1 MRMQRTRRGRSF
13 PVGAGLACLGALAV
27 LTGCGPRTE
36 EGKRGTPAQKA
47 DEGHVRDT
55 FTLTIVPYEAAD
67 KLNEE
72 YSPMATYLAKKLG
85 KKSGKFF
92 FVTDYAGVL
101 AALQSGQVDVAYLS
115 PLPYAIASGQMKLN
129 PIAMPYVRGSLSYYG
144 IVFVKADSPIKTL
157 QDLKGHTF
165 AFGDPTSTTGYL
177 LPRHLLESSGIP
189 LDSLK
194 RYYNAGDANTVVKA
208 VETGTADAGAAY
220 NLVFDVAYKGQPE
233 KAKGM
238 RVLAKTE
245 EIPNGL
251 YVARGDMT
259 AAELEKLKAAF
270 MEMNTDPEGKHALLM
285 APNDKVVPA
294 DDKLFD
300 GVRATAKAAG
310 IDIQS
315 MDKKKK

>member
-1 MRMQRTRRGRSF
+1 
-13 PVGAGLACLGALAV
+13 VGASLACFGGLAV
-27 LTGCGPRTE
+27 LTGCGPRTDA
-36 EGKRGTPAQKA
+36 GKGTPAEKA
-47 DEGHVRDT
+47 AEGHTRDT

-92 FVTDYAGVL
+92 FVTDYSGVL

-115 PLPYAIASGQMKLN
+115 PLPYAIASGKMKLT
-129 PIAMPYVRGSLSYYG
+129 PLAMPYVRGSLSYYG

-165 AFGDPTSTTGYL
+165 AFGDRTSTTGYL
-177 LPRHLLESSGIP
+177 LPRHLLETNGVP
-189 LDSLK
+189 LDALK
-194 RYYNAGDANTVVKA
+194 RYYNAGDANMVVKA
-208 VETGTADAGAAY
+208 IETGTADAGAAY

-233 KAKGM
+233 KAKQM

-251 YVARGDMT
+251 YVARGDMP
-259 AAELEKLKAAF
+259 AAEVEKLKAAF
-270 MEMNTDPEGKHALLM
+270 MEMNTDPEGKAAMLK

-300 GVRATAKAAG
+300 GVRATAKAAD
-310 IDIQS
+310 IDIQT
-315 MDKKKK
+315 MDNKKK